1 MECVHIFFL
10 QWFHHDNVMMRLLFL
25 CTDEMW
31 SKHLSIDFETEKDT
45 FLKEPKMMKKL
56 HFWDNRKTR
65 FLADTHRLT
74 AIKSTES
81 ATLGVSCSSCVLSD
95 SYGRREA
102 GERAGGPDLTCK
114 MLWNDVK
121 TDPGEMNI
129 FYRTFSCSYDRS
141 ELKIVLK
148 NRFLFL
154 FSIKWAPLAFCSR

>member
-1 MECVHIFFL
+1 MICEVSRWKNKGKIRVLFFLRWNVFIFFSYNDFIMTMSWWDYCFCAPMKCGQNIFRL
-10 QWFHHDNVMMRLLFL
+10 ILKRKKIHFWKNRNV
-25 CTDEMW
+25 
-31 SKHLSIDFETEKDT
+31 EKN
-45 FLKEPKMMKKL
+45 
-56 HFWDNRKTR
+56 HFWDNRKSR
-65 FLADTHRLT
+65 FWAVTHRLA
-74 AIKSTES
+74 AIKSADS

-141 ELKIVLK
+141 ELKIV
-148 NRFLFL
+148 
-154 FSIKWAPLAFCSR
+154 